1 MRGKKIRLA
10 EILIDRLNSA
20 GNGIGTVHFENG
32 NQCEVEI
39 GFTLPGD
46 RVRVQLLR
54 KRKGIYESYLEEILE
69 YSEQRI
75 KPRCIHFGVCGGCRL
90 QLLSYQDQ
98 LKEKENFVRSL
109 LSPHLTSETKLFPIA
124 ACDPP
129 WEYRNKME
137 FSFHANRAGDKFLGL
152 MMSGARGKVVNLT
165 ECHLVHPW
173 FVDALKAVKS
183 WWLDSGLESFHP
195 PSEKGSLRTL
205 IVREGKRSGDRMVML
220 TVSGDPDYALT
231 KANIQSFVNVV
242 KAAVEPV
249 NSESRLVVFLRVQQA
264 IKGRATQFYEMQ
276 LYGPDVIRETLNIQ
290 LQGQDPVNLE
300 FNVSPQAFFQPNTL
314 QAEKLYSLALS
325 MAELPREG
333 VVYDLYCGTGTLGI
347 CAARVVRQVLG
358 IELSPESALDA
369 RTNAQANGLSNIT
382 IITGDVGATLTKIQ
396 MEKSYPL
403 PDLVM
408 VDPPRA
414 GLDDQAIQNLLQLMP
429 PKILYISCNPK
440 TQAANLEKLTGY
452 RLAVVQ
458 PVDQFPQTPH
468 IENIVL
474 LVKN

>member
-10 EILIDRLNSA
+10 EISIERLNAA

-32 NQCEVEI
+32 VQCEVEV
-39 GFTLPGD
+39 GFTIPGD

-54 KRKGIYESYLEEILE
+54 KRKGIYESYLEEVLVF
-69 YSEQRI
+69 SEQRI
-75 KPRCIHFGVCGGCRL
+75 KARCVHFGVCGGCRL
-90 QLLSYQDQ
+90 QFLSYQDQ
-98 LKEKENFVRSL
+98 LQEKENLVKTL
-109 LSPHLTSETKLFPIA
+109 LAPHLSPDTKFSSIA

-137 FSFHANRAGDKFLGL
+137 FSFHENRAGDKFLGL
-152 MMSGARGKVVNLT
+152 MMSGARGKVVNLN

-173 FVDALKAVKS
+173 FIDGLKAVRD
-183 WWLDSGLESFHP
+183 WWQDSGLESFHP

-205 IVREGKRSGDRMVML
+205 IVREGRRSGDRMVML
-220 TVSGDPDYALT
+220 TVSGNPDYALT
-231 KANIQSFVNVV
+231 KAQVQSFVQVV
-242 KAAVEPV
+242 RDATEPS
-249 NSESRLVVFLRVQQA
+249 NPDSRLIVFLRVQQA

-276 LYGPDVIRETLNIQ
+276 LYGPDVIRETLHIQ
-290 LQGQDPVNLE
+290 LEGRDPVNLE
-300 FNVSPQAFFQPNTL
+300 FNVSPQAFFQPNTQ

-325 MAELPREG
+325 MAELPRDG

-369 RTNAQANGLSNIT
+369 RTNAQANGLSNMT
-382 IITGDVGATLTKIQ
+382 ILTGDVGATLTKIQ
-396 MEKSYPL
+396 VEKSYPL

-408 VDPPRA
+408 VDPPRV

-452 RLAVVQ
+452 RLAAVQ

-474 LVKN
+474 LVKK